1 MSHINTPGVLAEI
14 VQRTGVDM
22 KLSLIHIWDRWS
34 VLGRTDFQCYWR
46 YGMFCNHVAYNLAK
60 AERRKLL
67 FAVTEKIDNMAKKEI
82 DNQRD
87 TDYNEFILSLIH
99 I

>member
-1 MSHINTPGVLAEI
+1 MKDSTLLVSHAC
-14 VQRTGVDM
+14 
-22 KLSLIHIWDRWS
+22 
-34 VLGRTDFQCYWR
+34 FC
-46 YGMFCNHVAYNLAK
+46 MFCNHVAYNLAK

-87 TDYNEFILSLIH
+87 TDYNEFISGV
-99 I
+99 